1 MSKEKLSVQELIE
14 LMTTGQA
21 VSKKTVDEF
30 IRVLFSTIEEAMVN
44 GDSVKIKGLGTFKSQ
59 WNEPRKSVDVN
70 SGDEIIID
78 GYYKAVFSPDTELKE
93 AVNEPFAHLEPV
105 SLDNVDDINN
115 VFSNDYD
122 EIEDEESDGAEAE
135 RQTEEPNPQSA
146 FIEPLSVF
154 EKQAEEIKGLIGE
167 INSLA
172 SKRKPKKEI
181 EPKIAIEPDN
191 IPDETLI
198 VEEIKAED
206 DSTPEVSSQDVNIV
220 YEAIADKNNLPV
232 HVEEIDD
239 FDTIRDLSYL
249 NVEGKTG
256 ADGNNEGK
264 NEAEI
269 ENEEIG
275 NQLEEAGEE
284 QEFEYEV
291 KVVEEVAIHP
301 LDDSVSSDD
310 GNYLQDAASSDDIV
324 LNDDAPI
331 EIERNQEDDKPIAK
345 PDSSNAETS
354 KKDASLITLSAQDAK
369 RMAEISHFESETK
382 NTRAKK
388 WWLYPALALL
398 LASLVWFG
406 YNIFNFNSKQ
416 KEQTTINLLAD
427 SVANE
432 LRVKAIA
439 DSLAGIQES
448 KLAVSQSSL
457 DTGGINT
464 DEPNIHK
471 ENVPSANQSEPDR
484 AQNVEKPKTIDEN
497 IFEKPR
503 QYNAFLATEKMV
515 VGSQLTKFAKKYY
528 GNVNFWVYIY
538 EANKSKISN
547 PDNVPT
553 GIDIKIPKLD
563 KRLVDPEDKKCIDFA
578 RKLQHEYLKNL

>member
-14 LMTTGQA
+14 LMTTGQT

-30 IRVLFSTIEEAMVN
+30 IRVLFSTIEDAMVN

-70 SGDEIIID
+70 SGEEIIID
-78 GYYKAVFSPDTELKE
+78 GYYKAVFTPDTELKE
-93 AVNEPFAHLEPV
+93 SVNEPFAHLEPV

-115 VFSNDYD
+115 VLSNEYD
-122 EIEDEESDGAEAE
+122 EIEEEEADGAEVE
-135 RQTEEPNPQSA
+135 RQTEDPNSKSA

-172 SKRKPKKEI
+172 SKRKQKKEK
-181 EPKIAIEPDN
+181 EQKIAIEPDY
-191 IPDETLI
+191 IPDETPI
-198 VEEIKAED
+198 VEDVKADVEFTID
-206 DSTPEVSSQDVNIV
+206 VLSSDGDIVS
-220 YEAIADKNNLPV
+220 EAVADNSSLPL
-232 HVEEIDD
+232 HIEEIDE

-249 NVEGKTG
+249 QIDDRSG
-256 ADGNNEGK
+256 ANGDNEDK
-264 NEAEI
+264 KEI
-269 ENEEIG
+269 EKENEDIG
-275 NQLEEAGEE
+275 NQLIETNAE
-284 QEFEYEV
+284 QEPESEV
-291 KVVEEVAIHP
+291 KVVEEVIIQP
-301 LDDSVSSDD
+301 LEELVGTED
-310 GNYLQDAASSDDIV
+310 GNNSQESV
-324 LNDDAPI
+324 TNDEVVIDNETI
-331 EIERNQEDDKPIAK
+331 EIKNIETDDKPITK
-345 PDSSNAETS
+345 QESSNIES
-354 KKDASLITLSAQDAK
+354 SNKDASLITLSAQDAK
-369 RMAEISHFESETK
+369 RMTGMSHVEPEPK
-382 NTRAKK
+382 NTKLYK
-388 WWLYPALALL
+388 WWLYPTLAVLL
-398 LASLVWFG
+398 VSLVWLA

-416 KEQTTINLLAD
+416 KEQTSINLLAD

-439 DSLAGIQES
+439 DSLAGIQ
-448 KLAVSQSSL
+448 KSQSEDAQSGL
-457 DTGGINT
+457 DSSRIKTI
-464 DEPNIHK
+464 DPKLHK
-471 ENVPSANQSEPDR
+471 ENVPSGSQSETAR
-484 AQNVEKPKTIDEN
+484 AQNVAASKAIDEN

-503 QYNAFLATEKMV
+503 QYNAILATEKMV

-563 KRLVDPEDKKCIDFA
+563 KRLVDPEDKRCIEFA
-578 RKLQHEYLKNL
+578 RKLQHEYLRKL

>member
-14 LMTTGQA
+14 LMTTGQT

-30 IRVLFSTIEEAMVN
+30 IRVLFSTIEDAMVN

-70 SGDEIIID
+70 SGEEIIID
-78 GYYKAVFSPDTELKE
+78 GYYKAVFTPDTELKE
-93 AVNEPFAHLEPV
+93 SVNEPFAHLEPV

-115 VFSNDYD
+115 VLSNEYD
-122 EIEDEESDGAEAE
+122 EIEEEEADGAEVE
-135 RQTEEPNPQSA
+135 RQTEDPNSKSA

-172 SKRKPKKEI
+172 SKRKQKKEK
-181 EPKIAIEPDN
+181 EQKIAIEPDY
-191 IPDETLI
+191 IPDETPI
-198 VEEIKAED
+198 VEEVKADVEFTID
-206 DSTPEVSSQDVNIV
+206 VLSSDGDIVS
-220 YEAIADKNNLPV
+220 EAVADNSSLPL
-232 HVEEIDD
+232 HIEEIDE

-249 NVEGKTG
+249 QIDDRSG
-256 ADGNNEGK
+256 ANGDNEDK
-264 NEAEI
+264 KEI
-269 ENEEIG
+269 EKENEDIG
-275 NQLEEAGEE
+275 NQLIETNAE
-284 QEFEYEV
+284 QEPESEV
-291 KVVEEVAIHP
+291 KVVEEVIIQP
-301 LDDSVSSDD
+301 LEELVGTED
-310 GNYLQDAASSDDIV
+310 GNNSQESV
-324 LNDDAPI
+324 TNDEVVIDNETI
-331 EIERNQEDDKPIAK
+331 EIKNIETDDKPITK
-345 PDSSNAETS
+345 QESSNIES
-354 KKDASLITLSAQDAK
+354 SNKDASLITLSAQDAK
-369 RMAEISHFESETK
+369 RMTGMSHVEPEPK
-382 NTRAKK
+382 NTKLYK
-388 WWLYPALALL
+388 WWLYPTLAVLL
-398 LASLVWFG
+398 VSLVWLA

-416 KEQTTINLLAD
+416 KEQTSINLLAD

-439 DSLAGIQES
+439 DSLAGIQ
-448 KLAVSQSSL
+448 KSQSEDAQSGL
-457 DTGGINT
+457 DSSRIKTI
-464 DEPNIHK
+464 DPKLHK
-471 ENVPSANQSEPDR
+471 ENVPSGSQSETAR
-484 AQNVEKPKTIDEN
+484 AQNVAASKAIDEN

-503 QYNAFLATEKMV
+503 QYNAILATEKMV

-563 KRLVDPEDKKCIDFA
+563 KRLVDPEDKRCIEFA
-578 RKLQHEYLKNL
+578 RKLQHEYLRKL

>member
-14 LMTTGQA
+14 LMTTGRT

-30 IRVLFSTIEEAMVN
+30 IRVLFSTIEDAMVN

-70 SGDEIIID
+70 SGEEIIID
-78 GYYKAVFSPDTELKE
+78 GYYKAVFTPDTELKE
-93 AVNEPFAHLEPV
+93 SVNEPFAHLEPV

-115 VFSNDYD
+115 VLSNEYD
-122 EIEDEESDGAEAE
+122 EIEEEESDGAEAE
-135 RQTEEPNPQSA
+135 RQTEDPNSKSA

-172 SKRKPKKEI
+172 SKRKQKKEK
-181 EPKIAIEPDN
+181 EQKIAIEPDY
-191 IPDETLI
+191 IPDVTPI
-198 VEEIKAED
+198 VEEVKAEVEFTID
-206 DSTPEVSSQDVNIV
+206 VLSSDGDIVS
-220 YEAIADKNNLPV
+220 EAIADNSSLPL
-232 HVEEIDD
+232 HIEEIDE

-249 NVEGKTG
+249 QIEDKSG
-256 ADGNNEGK
+256 ANGDNEDK
-264 NEAEI
+264 KEI
-269 ENEEIG
+269 EKANEDVG
-275 NQLEEAGEE
+275 NQLVEANAE
-284 QEFEYEV
+284 QEPEPEV
-291 KVVEEVAIHP
+291 KVVEEVIIHP
-301 LDDSVSSDD
+301 LEKLVSTED
-310 GNYLQDAASSDDIV
+310 GNNSQESAS
-324 LNDDAPI
+324 NDEVVNDNETI
-331 EIERNQEDDKPIAK
+331 EIKNIETDEKPIAK
-345 PDSSNAETS
+345 QESSN
-354 KKDASLITLSAQDAK
+354 KDASLITLSAQDAK
-369 RMAEISHFESETK
+369 RMTGMSHVEPEPK
-382 NTRAKK
+382 NTNLYK
-388 WWLYPALALL
+388 WWLYPTLAFLL
-398 LASLVWFG
+398 VSLVWLA

-416 KEQTTINLLAD
+416 KEQTSINLLAD

-432 LRVKAIA
+432 LRVQAIA

-448 KLAVSQSSL
+448 KLEDAQSGL
-457 DTGGINT
+457 DSSRIKTI
-464 DEPNIHK
+464 DPNLHK
-471 ENVPSANQSEPDR
+471 ENVPSDSQSEAAR
-484 AQNVEKPKTIDEN
+484 AQNVAAPKAIDEN

-503 QYNAFLATEKMV
+503 QYNAILATEKMV

-563 KRLVDPEDKKCIDFA
+563 KRLVDPEDKKCIEFA
-578 RKLQHEYLKNL
+578 RKLQHEYLKKL